1 MASEKL
7 QGKRIAFVVA
17 PEGTEQVE
25 LTEPWKA
32 VEAAG
37 GSPELLST
45 DAGSGQGDAPRVGD
59 PGPEAMADDPE
70 HVGNRPR

>member
-1 MASEKL
+1 MASSTL

-25 LTEPWKA
+25 LTQPWEA

-37 GSPELLST
+37 GAPELLST
-45 DAGSGQGDAPRVGD
+45 
-59 PGPEAMADDPE
+59 E
-70 HVGNRPR
+70 